1 MEKNI
6 INKHLQKI
14 VEKAKKDRD
23 IVGVI
28 LFGSYLQSYGFN
40 DIDIALVTREG
51 IDERTSIE
59 KRVEYLA
66 ELPEKFDIQIYQS
79 LPLAVKKEV
88 LEGKV
93 LYETKEL
100 YEIAY
105 KTIKDYE
112 RFRKYREDYV
122 RRVLVEK

>member
-23 IVGVI
+23 VVGVI

>member
-1 MEKNI
+1 
-6 INKHLQKI
+6 
-14 VEKAKKDRD
+14 
-23 IVGVI
+23 
-28 LFGSYLQSYGFN
+28 
-40 DIDIALVTREG
+40 
-51 IDERTSIE
+51 
-59 KRVEYLA
+59 LA
-66 ELPEKFDIQIYQS
+66 ELPEKFDIQIYQT

-122 RRVLVEK
+122 SRVLVEK

>member
-23 IVGVI
+23 VVGVI

-66 ELPEKFDIQIYQS
+66 ELPEKFDIQIYQT

>member
-1 MEKNI
+1 MEEKI
-6 INKHLQKI
+6 INKYLQKI
-14 VEKAKKDRD
+14 VEKAKKDSD
-23 IVGVI
+23 VIGVI
-28 LFGSYLQSYGFN
+28 LFGSYLQNYGFN
-40 DIDIALVTREG
+40 DIDIALVTKEG
-51 IDERTSIE
+51 IDERTSIK

-66 ELPEKFDIQIYQS
+66 ELPEKFDIQIYQT